1 MSSYAKRIAALLQQI
16 QEAEEQSGL
25 SLLVALLG
33 ERTAPGKWEV
43 HAQLQ
48 DSSGKIE
55 TQVTEFDT
63 QEEAEKAVD
72 ELTVKY
78 APTGKK
84 QQAPAVCNVGK
95 MEFCC

>member
-1 MSSYAKRIAALLQQI
+1 MSSYAKRIAALVQQI
-16 QEAEEQSGL
+16 QEAEEQNGL

-33 ERTAPGKWEV
+33 EQTDTGKWEV
-43 HAQLQ
+43 HAQLRNGS
-48 DSSGKIE
+48 DNIE

-72 ELTVKY
+72 ELTIKY

-84 QQAPAVCNVGK
+84 QQAPTVCNVVK